1 MRKSVIYK
9 ISGIVIVLFWLFVL
23 GELVK
28 RNHFDEKNAG
38 ITDIGNIN
46 YEGADSQEWME
57 IFLKG
62 RKVGYTVTSLKK
74 SKSGFE
80 VRERIFLTV
89 NLMGSVREIMS
100 YTKAELDEKFFLKD
114 FDFSLISNLVVFK
127 MSGTLKGQDLS
138 ITLGEKGKETST
150 LVRLPSKPMVSAGI
164 MQFFRSRKLKAG
176 ESFTFP
182 VFDPVTMT
190 TNSAIIKVLG
200 KETIKLE
207 GKPYKAF
214 RLEMNLL
221 GRQLFFWLDENGI
234 SLKEEGFMGFTLVRS
249 TPDKSLLG
257 LDSSTST
264 DFYDLSAIK
273 IEKEIH
279 NPLELSYLKVQL
291 NQVPS
296 SLPVDG
302 LRQTLNSNI
311 LEIKKEVPPFKALY
325 DIPYKGNDNSL
336 LNHLNPEMFIESDD
350 KEIIGLA
357 EKIVGKTS
365 DPFTAA
371 HMILAWVFNNLEK
384 TPVISVP
391 DAKEILVSKKG
402 DCNEHATIMT
412 ALLRAAGIP
421 AKTIVG
427 LVYKD
432 GKFYYHAWNEA
443 YINQWM
449 SMDATLD
456 QMPADATHIKLIS
469 GGIEK
474 QIQLV
479 GIIGNLELNIL
490 DYR

>member
-1 MRKSVIYK
+1 M
-9 ISGIVIVLFWLFVL
+9 LFWLFVL

-28 RNHFDEKNAG
+28 RNHFDEKNAD
-38 ITDIGNIN
+38 IIDIGNIK

-62 RKVGYTVTSLKK
+62 KKVGYTVTRLKK
-74 SKSGFE
+74 TNRGFE
-80 VRERIFLTV
+80 VKERIFLTV

-100 YTKAELDEKFFLKD
+100 YTKAELDEKFFIKT
-114 FDFSLISNLVVFK
+114 FDFSLISDLAVFQ
-127 MSGTLKGQDLS
+127 MSGALKGQDLS
-138 ITLGEKGKETST
+138 ITLGEKGKKNTT
-150 LVRLPSKPMVSAGI
+150 LVKLPSKPMVSAGI
-164 MQFFRSRKLKAG
+164 RQFFRSRKLKAG
-176 ESFTFP
+176 QSFTFHL
-182 VFDPVTMT
+182 FDPVTMT
-190 TNSAIIKVLG
+190 TNSAIIRVLG
-200 KETIKLE
+200 KETIKLD
-207 GKPYKAF
+207 GIHYKAF

-249 TPDKSLLG
+249 TPDKALLG
-257 LDSSTST
+257 LDGSTKV
-264 DFYDLSAIK
+264 DFYDISAIK
-273 IEKEIH
+273 TEKEIPD
-279 NPLELSYLKVQL
+279 PLDLSYLKVQL

-302 LRQTLNSNI
+302 LRQTLKDSI
-311 LEIKKEVPPFKALY
+311 LEVKKESPPFNAEY
-325 DIPYKGNDNSL
+325 NIPYNGTDDELSNYLK
-336 LNHLNPEMFIESDD
+336 PEMFIQSDD

-357 EKIVGKTS
+357 EEIAGKTT

-371 HMILAWVFNNLEK
+371 HMILAWVFDNLEK
-384 TPVISVP
+384 TPVVSVP
-391 DAKEILVSKKG
+391 DAKKILADKKG

-421 AKTIVG
+421 ARTAVG

-443 YINQWM
+443 YINQWI
-449 SMDATLD
+449 SMDATLN

-479 GIIGNLELNIL
+479 GIIGNLEINIL